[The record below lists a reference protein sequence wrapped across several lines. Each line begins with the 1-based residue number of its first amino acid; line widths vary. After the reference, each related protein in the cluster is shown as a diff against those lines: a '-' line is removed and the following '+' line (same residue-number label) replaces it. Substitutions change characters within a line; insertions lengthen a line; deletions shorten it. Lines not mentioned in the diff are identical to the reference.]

1 MWASLRNALP
11 VDPLTNE
18 ERARNLPGSRTGVAG
33 LGVLLWI
40 ISIGLYAADGF
51 GLAVGL
57 LWLFGL
63 VLAGAAVYEPI
74 ALPARVDVLAPL
86 GLIAV
91 FAPLYLIRF
100 ASLPV
105 QVNSDE
111 VAIMYFARKYASLP
125 HPDMFGLSEYFGH
138 PVALL
143 VVWGKLGGLLGGVTL
158 DHMRLLHALTGLLT
172 IGLSYALFRQLLSVP
187 WALVASAVFGVNH
200 AFLMISRM
208 AMRENTPVLIEV
220 AALAL
225 LLYGLRKRHLFATF
239 AGGALAGLGYYVHF
253 PGRMVFPLWIVFLVF
268 LALVYRRRVPVVQFG
283 AVALSGFVLVAI
295 PYVVAYLNAPAD
307 LKQHQREA
315 LLLTK
320 DGRELQKG
328 WVFEDTVWGGIA
340 KNIEWGL
347 GAFNNDHVDEAFI
360 YPNFGHGIVDP
371 LTGGLLWLG
380 ALALLVQA
388 IRRRGP
394 PWEVFPLV
402 AFVVL
407 WLVFAFLVGQAP
419 DYPRMLVILP
429 FVAYLVTLAIR
440 FLAGFSRRGAPLV
453 AVAALLAIGTWNG
466 FIGWDFIHAGQINGD
481 DIGGTGRFV
490 QSHSGIPGEKFYIS
504 ADQGSLAY
512 YTWGTPEIWMQR
524 LQLFARE
531 DSQIGG
537 VVDPS
542 ALPRLAANPPFV
554 IFMRPELWNR
564 VKHNF
569 LQRYPH
575 LGVHEVTPDGLHLA
589 VGVRRA

>member
-1 MWASLRNALP
+1 VSG
-11 VDPLTNE
+11 V
-18 ERARNLPGSRTGVAG
+18 GVAG
-33 LGVLLWI
+33 LGALIWVV
-40 ISIGLYAADGF
+40 SVAVYAADGF
-51 GLAVGL
+51 GVAVGL

-63 VLAGAAVYEPI
+63 LLAGAALYEPI
-74 ALPARVDVLAPL
+74 ALPARVDLVAPL
-86 GLIAV
+86 GLVAA
-91 FAPLYLIRF
+91 FAPLYVIRF

-111 VAIMYFARKYASLP
+111 VAIMFYAKKYAAIAN
-125 HPDMFGLSEYFGH
+125 PDMFGLSEYFGH

-158 DHMRLLHALTGLLT
+158 DHMRLLHVLTGLLT
-172 IGLSYALFRQLLSVP
+172 IGLSYALFRQLLAVP
-187 WALVASAVFGVNH
+187 WAVIASAVLGLNH
-200 AFLMISRM
+200 AFGMISRM
-208 AMRENTPVLIEV
+208 AMRENTPVLLEV

-225 LLYGLRKRHLFATF
+225 LLYGLRRRNLFATF
-239 AGGALAGLGYYVHF
+239 LGGAIAGLGYYVHF
-253 PGRMVFPLWIVFLVF
+253 PGRMIFPLWVVFLIV
-268 LALVYRRRVPVVQFG
+268 LAVVYRPPRLARLG
-283 AVALSGFVLVAI
+283 AVAIAGFVLVAL
-295 PYVVAYLNAPAD
+295 PYVVAYLKAPAD

-328 WVFEDTVWGGIA
+328 WVFEHSIWGGIA

-347 GAFNNDHVDEAFI
+347 GAFNNNHVDEAFI

-380 ALALLVQA
+380 VLTVLVA
-388 IRRRGP
+388 AVRRRGP
-394 PWEVFPLV
+394 PWAIFPLV
-402 AFVVL
+402 SFVVL

-429 FVAYLVTLAIR
+429 FVAYLVTEAIR
-440 FLAGFSRRGAPLV
+440 FLAGLSRRAAPAV
-453 AVAALLAIGTWNG
+453 AVAALLAIGVWNG
-466 FIGWDFIHAGQINGD
+466 FIGWDFIDSGQFYGD

-490 QSHSGIPGEKFYIS
+490 QSHSDIPGERFFI
-504 ADQGSLAY
+504 AANQGSLAY
-512 YTWGTPEIWMQR
+512 YTWGTPEIWTQR
-524 LQLFARE
+524 LQLFAQD

-542 ALPRLAANPPFV
+542 VMPRFAANPPFV

-564 VKHNF
+564 VKHGF
-569 LQRYPH
+569 AQRYPH
-575 LGVHEVTPDGLHLA
+575 FGVHEITPDGLHLA
-589 VGVRRA
+589 IGVRRA

>member
-1 MWASLRNALP
+1 MHSHFDLLTNAEVGQNLP
-11 VDPLTNE
+11 V
-18 ERARNLPGSRTGVAG
+18 RRGWIACIGA
-33 LGVLLWI
+33 LLWVA
-40 ISIGLYAADGF
+40 SVALYAADGF

-57 LWLFGL
+57 LWVFGL
-63 VLAGAAVYEPI
+63 VLAGAALYEPI
-74 ALPARVDVLAPL
+74 ARPARLDLLAPL
-86 GLIAV
+86 GLVAV

-111 VAIMYFARKYASLP
+111 VAIMYYAKKYASLP

-143 VVWGKLGGLLGGVTL
+143 VVWGKLGNLFGGVTL

-172 IGLSYALFRQLLSVP
+172 IGISYALFRQLLAVP
-187 WALVASAVFGVNH
+187 WALVASAVLGLNHSFG
-200 AFLMISRM
+200 MISRM
-208 AMRENTPVLIEV
+208 AMRENTPVLVEV

-225 LLYGLRKRHLFATF
+225 LLYGLRRRNLFATF
-239 AGGALAGLGYYVHF
+239 LGGGVAGLGYYVHF
-253 PGRMVFPLWIVFLVF
+253 PGRMIFPLWVVFLVV
-268 LALVYRRRVPVVQFG
+268 LAVVYRPPRLGRLA
-283 AVALSGFVLVAI
+283 AVAIAGFVLVAL
-295 PYVVAYLNAPAD
+295 PYVVAYLQAPAD

-320 DGRELQKG
+320 DGRELQKS
-328 WVFEDTVWGGIA
+328 WVFEDSVWGGIA

-380 ALALLVQA
+380 VLTLLVQA

-394 PWEVFPLV
+394 PWAVFPLV
-402 AFVVL
+402 SFLVL

-429 FVAYLVTLAIR
+429 FVAYLVAEAIR
-440 FLAGFSRRGAPLV
+440 LLAGLSKRAAPAV
-453 AVAALLAIGTWNG
+453 AIAALLAIGAWNG
-466 FIGWDFIHAGQINGD
+466 VIGWDFIDSGQFYGD

-490 QSHSGIPGEKFYIS
+490 QSHSGIPGERFYIA

-512 YTWGTPEIWMQR
+512 YVWGTPEIWMQR

-537 VVDPS
+537 VVDPRS
-542 ALPRLAANPPFV
+542 LPQFAANPPFI
-554 IFMRPELWNR
+554 IFMRAELWNR
-564 VKHNF
+564 VKHDF
-569 LQRYPH
+569 RQRYPH
-575 LGVHEVTPDGLHLA
+575 YGVHEITPDGLHLA

>member
-1 MWASLRNALP
+1 
-11 VDPLTNE
+11 V
-18 ERARNLPGSRTGVAG
+18 SRVAVAG
-33 LGVLLWI
+33 LGALLWI
-40 ISIGLYAADGF
+40 VSVAVYAADGF
-51 GLAVGL
+51 GWAVGL

-63 VLAGAAVYEPI
+63 VLASAALYEPI
-74 ALPARVDVLAPL
+74 ALPARVDLLAPL
-86 GLIAV
+86 GLVAV

-111 VAIMYFARKYASLP
+111 VAIMYFARKYGSLP

-143 VVWGKLGGLLGGVTL
+143 VVWGKLGNLFGGVTL

-172 IGLSYALFRQLLSVP
+172 IGISYALFRQLLAVP
-187 WALVASAVFGVNH
+187 WAIVASAVLGVNH
-200 AFLMISRM
+200 AFGMISRM
-208 AMRENTPVLIEV
+208 AMRENTPVLLEV

-225 LLYGLRKRHLFATF
+225 LLYGLRRRNLFATF
-239 AGGALAGLGYYVHF
+239 LGGGIAGLGYYVHF
-253 PGRMVFPLWIVFLVF
+253 PGRMIFPLWAVFLVV
-268 LALVYRRRVPVVQFG
+268 LALVYRPPRLWRLA
-283 AVALSGFVLVAI
+283 AVAIAGFALVAL
-295 PYVVAYLNAPAD
+295 PYVIAYSKAPAD
-307 LKQHQREA
+307 LTHHQREA

-320 DGRELQKG
+320 DGRALQKR
-328 WVFEDTVWGGIA
+328 WVSEDTVWGGIA

-380 ALALLVQA
+380 VLALLVQA

-394 PWEVFPLV
+394 PWAIFPLV
-402 AFVVL
+402 SFVVL
-407 WLVFAFLVGQAP
+407 WLVFALLVGQAP

-429 FVAYLVTLAIR
+429 FVAYLVTEAIR
-440 FLAGFSRRGAPLV
+440 LLAGFSKRAAPAV

-466 FIGWDFIHAGQINGD
+466 FIGWDFIHAGQFYGD

-524 LQLFARE
+524 LQLFARD

-537 VVDPS
+537 VVHPQI
-542 ALPRLAANPPFV
+542 LPRFNVEPPFV

-564 VKHNF
+564 VKHDF

-575 LGVHEVTPDGLHLA
+575 VGVHEVTPDGLHLA

>member
-1 MWASLRNALP
+1 VKRVGVGCLGAVLAAAS
-11 VDPLTNE
+11 
-18 ERARNLPGSRTGVAG
+18 VA
-33 LGVLLWI
+33 
-40 ISIGLYAADGF
+40 LYAADGF
-51 GLAVGL
+51 GLTVGL
-57 LWLFGL
+57 VWLAALGL
-63 VLAGAAVYEPI
+63 VGAALFEPI
-74 ALPARVDVLAPL
+74 PRPGRIDLLAPL
-86 GLIAV
+86 GLILV
-91 FAPLYLIRF
+91 FAPLYVIRV

-111 VAIMYFARKYASLP
+111 VAIMLYAKKYAAMGN
-125 HPDMFGLSEYFGH
+125 PDMFGLSEYFGH

-187 WALVASAVFGVNH
+187 WALVASAVFGLNH

-208 AMRENTPVLIEV
+208 AMRENTPVLVEV
-220 AALAL
+220 VALAL
-225 LLYGLRKRHLFATF
+225 LLYGVRKRHLFATF
-239 AGGALAGLGYYVHF
+239 AGGVLAGIGYYVHF
-253 PGRMVFPLWIVFLVF
+253 PGRMVFPLWIVFLVV
-268 LALVYRRRVPVVQFG
+268 LAIVYRRRVQVVPLG
-283 AVALSGFVLVAI
+283 AVALAGFAIVAA
-295 PYVVAYLNAPAD
+295 PYVVAYLKAPAE
-307 LKQHQREA
+307 LTHHQREA

-320 DGRELQKG
+320 DGRELQKR

-371 LTGGLLWLG
+371 LTGALLWVG

-394 PWEVFPLV
+394 PWAVFPLV
-402 AFVVL
+402 GFVVL

-429 FVAYLVTLAIR
+429 FVAFLVTEAIR
-440 FLAGFSRRGAPLV
+440 LLAGLSRRAAPAV

-466 FIGWDFIHAGQINGD
+466 FIGWDFIHTGQSRGD

-490 QSHSGIPGEKFYIS
+490 QSHSGISGERFYIS
-504 ADQGSLAY
+504 ADQSSLNY
-512 YTWGTPEIWMQR
+512 YVWGTPEIWTQR
-524 LQLFARE
+524 LQLFTRN
-531 DSQIGG
+531 DSQVGG

-542 ALPRLAANPPFV
+542 MLPQFDVQPPFV
-554 IFMRPELWNR
+554 IFMRAELWKR
-564 VKHNF
+564 VKKDF

-575 LGVHEVTPDGLHLA
+575 LGVHEITPDGLRLA
-589 VGVRRA
+589 IGVRRA